1 MVAVLV
7 VAEGV
12 RKPVDLALGCGCK
25 GAVVER
31 PDRIPVVV
39 VLAVVAADKGAA
51 AAGHKVAVA
60 AAAAAAGHS
69 SDALHSSAAFALM
82 IHAG

>member
-51 AAGHKVAVA
+51 AAGH
-60 AAAAAAGHS
+60 S
-69 SDALHSSAAFALM
+69 FDALHSSAAFALM